1 MFLPLL
7 LSGWLTSPV
16 PAVAPAGTLIV
27 ANMRDNTASIID
39 IGSRRVISIVQT
51 GQGPHEVAIS
61 HDGKWALVSNY
72 GVRGAP
78 GNSITVID
86 VQKAAV
92 VRTIDLG
99 SYQRP
104 HSSAFLP
111 GDADFVVTSE
121 ASRNLLVVNF
131 ASGQVEAAIPTNAS
145 GSHMVAVTA
154 DGKRAWTT
162 NVGDGTVSELDVAG
176 RKYVGTIPVA
186 GRNEGIAV
194 TPDGALVFAGSNVA
208 KAVSVIDTR
217 AGAITRTYPGYGFPY
232 RMAVTPDGK
241 TAIVCDP
248 ELSKIHFYDVASL
261 NEVGVVDVPPD
272 SVESTTE
279 FAGQAAPEGFI
290 IGRDGRFMYI
300 ALQGSSRVAEID
312 ITARKITGRM
322 VTGGSPDGI
331 GYSQLTA
338 KK

>member
-1 MFLPLL
+1 MNLFL
-7 LSGWLTSPV
+7 LSLVFISPS
-16 PAVAPAGTLIV
+16 APAATSGTLIV

-39 IGSRRVISIVQT
+39 IASRKTVAIVPT
-51 GQGPHEVAIS
+51 GQGPHEVAVT
-61 HDGKWALVSNY
+61 HDGKWAIVSNY

-86 VQKAAV
+86 VEKAAV

-99 SYQRP
+99 EYQRP

-111 GDADFVVTSE
+111 GDAAFVVTSE

-131 ASGQVEAAIPTNAS
+131 ATGKVEAAIPTNGG
-145 GSHMVAVTA
+145 GSHMVAITK

-162 NVGDGTVSELDVAG
+162 NVGDGTVSELNLAEK
-176 RKYVGTIPVA
+176 KYVTTIPVA
-186 GRNEGIAV
+186 GRNEGIAA
-194 TPDGALVFAGSNVA
+194 TPDGALVWAGSNVA
-208 KAVSVIDTR
+208 KTVSVIDTK
-217 AGAITRTYPGYGFPY
+217 AASVTKTFPGFGFPY

-241 TAIVCDP
+241 IAIVCDP
-248 ELSKIHFYDVASL
+248 EFSKIHFYEVAKL
-261 NEVGVVDVPPD
+261 EEIGVLDVPPD
-272 SVESTTE
+272 SVEATTE

-290 IGRDGRFMYI
+290 ISRDGKTMYI

-312 ITARKITGRM
+312 ISSRRITGRM

-331 GYSQLTA
+331 GYSQLTT

>member
-1 MFLPLL
+1 MQLMAVVLAL
-7 LSGWLTSPV
+7 LSSPSTPAATS
-16 PAVAPAGTLIV
+16 GTLIV

-39 IGSRRVISIVQT
+39 IASRKTIAVVPT
-51 GQGPHEVAIS
+51 GQGPHEVAVS
-61 HDGKWALVSNY
+61 HDGKWAVVSNY

-78 GNSITVID
+78 GNSLTVID
-86 VQKAAV
+86 VERAAV
-92 VRTIDLG
+92 TRMIDLG
-99 SYQRP
+99 QYQRP
-104 HSSAFLP
+104 HSAAFLP
-111 GDADFVVTSE
+111 GDAVFVVTSE
-121 ASRNLLVVNF
+121 ASRNLLLVNF

-162 NVGDGTVSELDVAG
+162 NVGDGTVSELDIAG
-176 RKYVGTIPVA
+176 RKYVTTMPVA

-194 TPDGALVFAGSNVA
+194 TPDGALVWAGSNVA
-208 KAVSVIDTR
+208 KTVSVVDTK
-217 AGAITRTYPGYGFPY
+217 ASAITKSYPGFGFPY

-248 ELSKIHFYDVASL
+248 ELSKIHFYDVATL
-261 NEVGVVDVPPD
+261 NETGVLDVPPD
-272 SVESTTE
+272 SVEATTE

-290 IGRDGRFMYI
+290 VSRDGKTMYI

-312 ITARKITGRM
+312 ILSRKITGRM
-322 VTGGSPDGI
+322 MTGGSPDGI

-338 KK
+338 KR